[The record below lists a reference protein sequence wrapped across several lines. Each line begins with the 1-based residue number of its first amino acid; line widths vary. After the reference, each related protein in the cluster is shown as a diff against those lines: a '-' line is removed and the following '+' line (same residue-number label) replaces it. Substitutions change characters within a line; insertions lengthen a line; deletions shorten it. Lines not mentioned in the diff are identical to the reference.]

1 MEIDQLVQKILLVS
15 NTNINYRPG
24 RFISVQEAHM
34 ENSGQNRLL
43 VIRMSV

>member
-1 MEIDQLVQKILLVS
+1 MENDQLVLKLLVVS

-43 VIRMSV
+43 VIRMSI